1 MEAGMGFHL
10 YFPYFVLSPELR
22 VSWGLS
28 NLHSRNEL
36 LKYSRVVDKINSRMI
51 SFSLTVE

>member
-1 MEAGMGFHL
+1 
-10 YFPYFVLSPELR
+10 VLSPELK

-28 NLHSRNEL
+28 NLHDRNPD
-36 LKYSRVVDKINSRMI
+36 LKFSSNIDKINSRMI